1 MTTNIGSICR
11 RRIVSVDAAS
21 SLVQAAGLMRE
32 HHVGALVITTPTSE
46 GPRVSGIV
54 TDRDLVIDALARG
67 LDGRTV
73 TIGDLA
79 SQRVAS
85 IGEDDDLSDALAVM
99 QESAVRRLLVT
110 NDQEQLTG
118 ILSLDDLMDACA
130 QQMDGLAKVIRS
142 GIEREVAET
151 SLATPET
158 PPALLRI
165 PAMGTVGWGQAM
177 A

>member
-11 RRIVSVDAAS
+11 HRIVSVDAAS

-32 HHVGALVITTPTSE
+32 HHVGTLVITTPTSE

-54 TDRDLVIDALARG
+54 TDRDLVIDALARD
-67 LDGRTV
+67 LDSSAV

-79 SQRVAS
+79 SQAIAS

-99 QESAVRRLLVT
+99 QDSGVRRLLVT
-110 NDQEQLTG
+110 NDEQQLTG
-118 ILSLDDLMDACA
+118 IVSLDDLMGAYA
-130 QQMDGLAKVIRS
+130 SQMDGLAQVIRS

-151 SLATPET
+151 A
-158 PPALLRI
+158 PPVPPLRLRI
-165 PAMGTVGWGQAM
+165 PAMGTAGWGRAM

>member
-1 MTTNIGSICR
+1 MTINIGSICR

-32 HHVGALVITTPTSE
+32 HHVGALVITTQTSE

-67 LDGRTV
+67 LDSSSV

-79 SQRVAS
+79 SQAIAS

-99 QESAVRRLLVT
+99 QDSGVRRLLVT
-110 NDQEQLTG
+110 NDEDHLTG
-118 ILSLDDLMDACA
+118 IVSLDDLMDAYA
-130 QQMDGLAKVIRS
+130 SQMDGLAQVIRS
-142 GIEREVAET
+142 GVEREVAET
-151 SLATPET
+151 A
-158 PPALLRI
+158 PPLPPLLLRI
-165 PAMGTVGWGQAM
+165 PAMGTAGWGQAM